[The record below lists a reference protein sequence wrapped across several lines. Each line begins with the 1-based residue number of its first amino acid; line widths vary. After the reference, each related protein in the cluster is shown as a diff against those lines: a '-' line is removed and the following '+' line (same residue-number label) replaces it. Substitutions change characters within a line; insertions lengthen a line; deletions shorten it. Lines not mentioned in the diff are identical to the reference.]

1 MEVVLLLHFILALLP
16 IIFLII
22 VLSFLKMPGFKAC
35 PVALIIAVLEAIV
48 IWKQRVLDVFTAF
61 LEGMVMAIWPIC
73 LVIIAAIFVYNL
85 VVHTKYMEVIKQM
98 LASVSRDKRILVL
111 IISWGFGAFMEGMA
125 GFGTAV
131 AIPAGILVALGFE
144 PLFAAVVCLV
154 ANTTPV
160 AFGSIGIPAVTA
172 INITGLDPVT
182 TGASIVVQLTIMN
195 ILVPFFLVA
204 MVGKHSG
211 KSFSESFKGVGIIT
225 LLSGISFLIPQYL
238 TARLIGPELPSVLG
252 SVICMA
258 VTIAATRAF
267 SKGETDFDIPMND
280 SKTESISSN
289 KAFVACSPFILVL
302 LFLVITSSIF
312 PFIRGPLA
320 SVKSSIMIYT
330 GEGATPYTFSW
341 LVTPGVLIILAGIL
355 GGLIQKCPFG
365 EIMSVLSKSVVQMI
379 KTVITIIS
387 VIATA
392 KIMGYSGMTQEIAD
406 FMVRVTGNMYPLISP
421 LIGAIGTFVTG
432 SSTSSS
438 VLFAKL
444 QASTAE
450 SLKMDQ
456 IWLVAANTLG
466 STAGKIVSPQSIA
479 VATAA
484 ANIVGEE
491 SKILNSVVKY
501 FIIFIVIYGLVVF
514 FGQSIFVGSI
524 FV

>member
-1 MEVVLLLHFILALLP
+1 MLSHFILALLP

-35 PVALIIAVLEAIV
+35 PVALIIAIVEAIV
-48 IWKQRVLDVFTAF
+48 IWKQNVLDVFTAF

-98 LASVSRDKRILVL
+98 LASVSKDQRILVL

-144 PLFAAVVCLV
+144 PIFAAVVCLV

-172 INITGLDPVT
+172 INITGLDPVST
-182 TGASIVVQLTIMN
+182 AASIVVQLTIMN

-204 MVGKHSG
+204 MVGKHKG
-211 KSFSESFKGVGIIT
+211 KSFSESFKGVGLIT
-225 LLSGISFLIPQYL
+225 LLSSLSFLIPQYL
-238 TARLIGPELPSVLG
+238 TARLLGPELPSILG

-258 VTIAATRAF
+258 VTVVATRKF

-280 SKTESISSN
+280 TKTESVSTH

-302 LFLVITSSIF
+302 LFLVFTSSMF
-312 PFIRGPLA
+312 PFIKGPL
-320 SVKSSIMIYT
+320 STVKSSIMIYT
-330 GEGATPYTFSW
+330 GKGATPYTFSW
-341 LVTPGVLIILAGIL
+341 LVTPGVLIILAGII

-365 EIMSVLSKSVVQMI
+365 EIISVLGKSIVQMV

-406 FMVRVTGNMYPLISP
+406 YMVKVTGNMYPLIAP

-450 SLKMDQ
+450 TLNMSQ
-456 IWLVAANTLG
+456 IWLVAANTVG
-466 STAGKIVSPQSIA
+466 STGKIVSPQSIA

-501 FIIFIVIYGLVVF
+501 FVIFIIIYGLVVF
-514 FGQSIFVGSI
+514 LGQSVFVGSI